1 MGSVINRSSSK
12 RMFAQKRDT
21 FFNKK
26 KPFCRVHELPWK
38 RDSPNNVPFLSLK
51 FVILLRYLLPSL
63 SCNKTV

>member
-26 KPFCRVHELPWK
+26 KPFCRVEELPK
-38 RDSPNNVPFLSLK
+38 KQDSPNNVLFLFLK
-51 FVILLRYLLPSL
+51 FAILLRYSLPSPN
-63 SCNKTV
+63 CNKTV